1 MTRKGRKA
9 LLAEINQ
16 ILFSKYNT
24 CPCPL
29 NHESPF
35 QLLVAVELS
44 AQCTDIRVNVITK
57 ELFKKYPDIGS
68 LAEAPLEDVENII
81 RTGGLFRNKAKNIIS
96 AAQSLRD
103 DFGGKVPQTMRELTQ
118 LAGIG
123 RKSANV
129 VLGVAFNI
137 PGFPVDTHVKRV
149 LKRVGVTNSDNPE
162 KIEAEVNALI
172 SEKYWTNLSHMIIL
186 HGREICGARKPNC
199 KECTINHLCKYYKN
213 IKN

>member
-1 MTRKGRKA
+1 MTAKGRKA

-16 ILFSKYNT
+16 ILFSKYGT

-57 ELFKKYPDIGS
+57 ELFKKYPDIES
-68 LAEAPLEDVENII
+68 LAEAPLEDVENLI
-81 RTGGLFRNKAKNIIS
+81 RTGGLFRNKARNIIS

-103 DFGGKVPQTMRELTQ
+103 DFGSEVPQNMLELTQ

-129 VLGVAFNI
+129 VLGVAFDI

-149 LKRVGVTNSDNPE
+149 LKRIGITDSDNPE

-172 SEKYWTNLSHMIIL
+172 SEEYWTNLSHMLIL
-186 HGREICGARKPNC
+186 HGREICSARKPDCKNC
-199 KECTINHLCKYYKN
+199 LIRRICKYYKSISN
-213 IKN
+213 